1 MPKFDK
7 CFITGCDI
15 NTEWQLPWFLENYY
29 KHNRDPLLVAD
40 FGMSERAKEALSI
53 DIRISGI
60 MHMDKIGETEK
71 GWFYKPLTMLNSP
84 SDKTVWIDTDC
95 EIKQN
100 LSSIWNL
107 LQPNKLNMVEDKPWS
122 KRRGETWHNSG
133 VVGFIK
139 KPEILKRWAAEVRT
153 SPTVGDQEVLHSL
166 LDPISR
172 MTYIND
178 LPNSFNW
185 LRLQIDN
192 DGSPPPDNVKIIHW
206 TGEKGNNRIKGL
218 IKINR
223 FING

>member
-139 KPEILKRWAAEVRT
+139 KPEILKHKGIRATQTMPDVWDA
-153 SPTVGDQEVLHSL
+153 PSL
-166 LDPISR
+166 NTR
-172 MTYIND
+172 KC
-178 LPNSFNW
+178 
-185 LRLQIDN
+185 
-192 DGSPPPDNVKIIHW
+192 V
-206 TGEKGNNRIKGL
+206 
-218 IKINR
+218 
-223 FING
+223 